1 MILEIYLEFLHF
13 IRNLLK
19 LLMISCKDCD
29 ASYVEQI
36 SRQLKT
42 KISEHKNH
50 IRVDVEIRLHIL

>member
-1 MILEIYLEFLHF
+1 
-13 IRNLLK
+13 
-19 LLMISCKDCD
+19 MISCKDCD

-50 IRVDVEIRLHIL
+50 IRVDMEVRLKTQIALKVKQFI